1 MTERNKNIQTEK
13 SPGAV
18 DQAKIESVKKADAAV
33 KSMSDF
39 TSPEVLYQE
48 LITSV
53 RKYHP
58 STDISMIQKAYEV
71 AREAHKDQ
79 KRKSGEPYI
88 IHPLCVGIILADLEL
103 DKETIVAGLL
113 HDAVEDTWMTYE
125 EVEKEFGSEVALLVD
140 GVTKLGQLN
149 YSKDKVELPGR
160 KFKKNVSCHG
170 KGYQS
175 NSDQACGPSPQY
187 AYSAVHASGKA
198 AGKGQGDHGYLCAH
212 CHAPWYIEDQR
223 WNWMIFRLN
232 T

>member
-149 YSKDKVELPGR
+149 YSKDKVELQAENLRKMFLAMAKDIRVILIKLADRLHNMRTLQYIVRKSSRKRPGR
-160 KFKKNVSCHG
+160 PWIFMR
-170 KGYQS
+170 
-175 NSDQACGPSPQY
+175 PLP
-187 AYSAVHASGKA
+187 
-198 AGKGQGDHGYLCAH
+198 CALV
-212 CHAPWYIEDQR
+212 YRRSR

>member
-149 YSKDKVELPGR
+149 YSKDKVELQAENLRKMFLAMAKDIRVRTVSTICVLCSTCVRKSSRKRPGR
-160 KFKKNVSCHG
+160 PWIFMR
-170 KGYQS
+170 
-175 NSDQACGPSPQY
+175 PLP
-187 AYSAVHASGKA
+187 
-198 AGKGQGDHGYLCAH
+198 CALV
-212 CHAPWYIEDQR
+212 YRRSR